1 MVADTMTRRAYL
13 YFVITFLIGIVVGGA
28 GVYYY
33 AWSAGKW
40 RRPFSENALIHYWT
54 RQLSL
59 AASQV
64 TQLRLITNDTI
75 KKHAAID
82 KAREPQLQALRLEW
96 RARVAQTLTP
106 QQLIKFNDINRRHD
120 ERARKRK

>member
-1 MVADTMTRRAYL
+1 MTRRAYL

-40 RRPFSENALIHYWT
+40 RHPWSENAFIHNWT
-54 RQLSL
+54 KQLNL
-59 AASQV
+59 APSQV
-64 TQLRLITNDTI
+64 KQFRAITDDTI

-82 KAREPQLQALRLEW
+82 DEKKPQLQALKLEW
-96 RARVAQTLTP
+96 RARIRQVLTP
-106 QQLIKFNDINRRHD
+106 QQVSNFNQTIRRH
-120 ERARKRK
+120 EEARKKTK